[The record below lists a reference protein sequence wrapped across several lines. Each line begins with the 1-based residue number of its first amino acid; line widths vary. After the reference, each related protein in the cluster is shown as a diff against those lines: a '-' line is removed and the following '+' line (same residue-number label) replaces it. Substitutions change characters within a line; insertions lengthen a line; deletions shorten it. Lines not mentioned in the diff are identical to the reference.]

1 MDEEDS
7 DARRIVLIGKSGS
20 GKSSLANTIF
30 GKPIFDVNHSSD
42 SKFKYS
48 QAQTGLVDGRA
59 LTLIDTPGIF
69 DIDRTDD
76 EILSGL
82 FNCFS
87 MSSPGPHAFIFVLLL
102 EKFTAQEQAIVDQV
116 RRHFGDDVFKYATVV
131 FTHGEQL
138 PEEMEVSEFAGQ
150 SKGLKDLVEKCGNRC
165 FVVDNKYW
173 TDATRNEYR
182 SNGFQVKEILRSI
195 ESTCQQND
203 NGYFVNNT
211 RRRVEM
217 DEGQKQDL
225 ESDGW
230 LVVDGGDEAEWDQ
243 KNNVCARFFSFF
255 RGEVASEP
263 VPNEVLP
270 VSALELN
277 LTERTDFV
285 RAGEKMNLSL
295 DEPRRIVVLGKAGLG
310 KSSSLNTILG
320 ANVFEVCH
328 LSVPGTSLCQAVTRR
343 VGQRN
348 LHLID
353 TPGFFGANP
362 WGTALSPEVLKCS
375 VHCAPGPHTFL
386 IFLKV
391 ERFTCL
397 ENAAANVI
405 LRYFSEEAF
414 RFATVVF
421 THGDD
426 LPQGQTIEQWANGN
440 HSLSVLLQKCGGRCV
455 VLDNKYWNNSQ
466 DPYRNNQVQVEALLR
481 TIDNTI
487 FRNGGR
493 CYSNDML
500 ERISYFLHQEAQGI
514 PIDPSRGTTFAQV
527 LNKAKEE
534 VYKTMMNNMSGV
546 VVGVLLGAL
555 LGVGLMV
562 GVVAVE
568 ATVGVKCVAGVAGAL
583 TGGAVGGVTG
593 AYVSEYGGQWRK
605 SPEINTFLN
614 DVTKTLQL

>member
-203 NGYFVNNT
+203 NGYFVNKT

-217 DEGQKQDL
+217 DDGQKQDL

-270 VSALELN
+270 VSALE
-277 LTERTDFV
+277 
-285 RAGEKMNLSL
+285 
-295 DEPRRIVVLGKAGLG
+295 
-310 KSSSLNTILG
+310 
-320 ANVFEVCH
+320 
-328 LSVPGTSLCQAVTRR
+328 
-343 VGQRN
+343 VGQN
-348 LHLID
+348 L
-353 TPGFFGANP
+353 
-362 WGTALSPEVLKCS
+362 
-375 VHCAPGPHTFL
+375 
-386 IFLKV
+386 
-391 ERFTCL
+391 
-397 ENAAANVI
+397 
-405 LRYFSEEAF
+405 
-414 RFATVVF
+414 
-421 THGDD
+421 
-426 LPQGQTIEQWANGN
+426 
-440 HSLSVLLQKCGGRCV
+440 
-455 VLDNKYWNNSQ
+455 
-466 DPYRNNQVQVEALLR
+466 
-481 TIDNTI
+481 
-487 FRNGGR
+487 
-493 CYSNDML
+493 
-500 ERISYFLHQEAQGI
+500 
-514 PIDPSRGTTFAQV
+514 
-527 LNKAKEE
+527 
-534 VYKTMMNNMSGV
+534 
-546 VVGVLLGAL
+546 
-555 LGVGLMV
+555 
-562 GVVAVE
+562 
-568 ATVGVKCVAGVAGAL
+568 
-583 TGGAVGGVTG
+583 
-593 AYVSEYGGQWRK
+593 
-605 SPEINTFLN
+605 
-614 DVTKTLQL
+614 